1 MRVLIVTLVCL
12 VFVAGCGRPR
22 GTVLGKAPKGET
34 RTILAVR
41 NGTTPPDVVL
51 SGIMIEKCPTS
62 GCWFRLSDGTGTLKV
77 DTKNAGFVVVE
88 VPLQNTVVV
97 AGKVVADGNEV
108 LLEATGVRY

>member
-1 MRVLIVTLVCL
+1 MRVLIVLFICL
-12 VFVAGCGRPR
+12 LFVVGCSRPR
-22 GTVLGKAPKGET
+22 GTVLGKAPKGES

-41 NGTTPPDVVL
+41 DGTTPPDVVL
-51 SGIMIEKCPTS
+51 RGVMVEKCPTA

-77 DTKNAGFVVVE
+77 DTKNAGFVVVD
-88 VPLQNTVVV
+88 VPLQSTVLV